1 MEQIQRIICG
11 NVNCYLIS
19 NGNYAILV
27 DTGREKHRQKVLDAC
42 RPYQVRLLVLTHG
55 HMDHAQ
61 NAAFL
66 SRELNCP
73 VAMHR
78 ADLDLLK
85 DNMSQA
91 LSANTILGRI
101 VLSASVNGTDLIVGD
116 ALMNMVYPTVS
127 MLYHDRGT
135 MLESARKIEAFGGRN
150 IHFGHGKSVKN
161 RKWAS

>member
-11 NVNCYLIS
+11 NVNSFLIS
-19 NGNYAILV
+19 NGNCAILV

-78 ADLDLLK
+78 ADLDLRSEEHTSELQ
-85 DNMSQA
+85 SQ
-91 LSANTILGRI
+91 R
-101 VLSASVNGTDLIVGD
+101 
-116 ALMNMVYPTVS
+116 
-127 MLYHDRGT
+127 
-135 MLESARKIEAFGGRN
+135 
-150 IHFGHGKSVKN
+150 
-161 RKWAS
+161 